1 MLTIRKTT
9 EKDIPAI
16 NEIYASARA
25 FMRQTGNPTQW
36 NGIYPGERDIANDV
50 KHGIGYAVCDGDE
63 IVGAFAFFVG
73 EEPTYCR
80 MDGGSWK
87 KGGPYGVIHRIAVA
101 RHGAGIAGFCFDFCY
116 EICKNLRIDTHRDN
130 RVMQRALEKNGFSY
144 CGIIYLANGDER
156 LAYQRV

>member
-36 NGIYPGERDIANDV
+36 NGIYPGETDIANDV
-50 KHGIGYAVCDGDE
+50 KRGIGYAVCDGDE

-87 KGGPYGVIHRIAVA
+87 KEGPYGVIHRIAVA
-101 RHGAGIAGFCFDFCY
+101 RHGAGIAGFCFDF
-116 EICKNLRIDTHRDN
+116 L
-130 RVMQRALEKNGFSY
+130 L
-144 CGIIYLANGDER
+144 
-156 LAYQRV
+156 